1 MSILFTPG
9 NIGLMTLKNRFVR
22 SATRE
27 LLAANKGRLSKSYIS
42 LYSRLARGGVGL
54 IVPGG
59 YYVRADGLQA
69 HRCIVV
75 DRDEIMAD
83 LQALVEVVHKHG
95 AKIVAQLN
103 HCGRQSDPKVIGHT
117 PLGPSPV
124 RDKRTKVKPRQ
135 MKQKEIEQI
144 IVAFG
149 NAARRVKEAG
159 FDGVQIHAAHG
170 YLVNQFLS
178 AYTNRRRDKWGG
190 SIENRMLFLTEIYKL
205 VRSITGNN
213 YPILVK
219 INGEDY
225 VKRGI
230 TIDETKIVCSKLD
243 ELGIDAIEVSG
254 GIGEVGLFAI
264 RGDIP
269 IDLLLRNRGFVER
282 VVLKI
287 KIKSIR
293 NQVRFKEAFFL
304 SEAAAIKSVVKSPV
318 IAVGGIRSRSTMER
332 VLESGQADFISMSR
346 PFICQPNLVNEM
358 EKSDQNSILC
368 SNCNRCS
375 IEVLVHQNPLRCY
388 NLNVRKKAN
397 EPFVHLGN
405 DTTYNRAEIPS

>member
-27 LLAANKGRLSKSYIS
+27 LLTSNNGRLTKSYIS

-54 IVPGG
+54 IIPGG

-69 HRCIVV
+69 HHCVV
-75 DRDEIMAD
+75 TDKDEMMAD
-83 LQALVEVVHKHG
+83 LQTLVEVVHKHG

-135 MKQKEIEQI
+135 MKQKEIEEI

-149 NAARRVKEAG
+149 DAARRMKEVG

-170 YLVNQFLS
+170 YLVNQFMS

-190 SIENRMLFLTEIYKL
+190 SIENRMLFLTDIYKL
-205 VRSITGNN
+205 VRSITGAN

-225 VKRGI
+225 VKRGM

-243 ELGIDAIEVSG
+243 ELGINAIEVSG
-254 GIGEVGLFAI
+254 GIGEVGLMSLK
-264 RGDIP
+264 GDIP
-269 IDLLLRNRGFVER
+269 RDLLLRNRGFVER
-282 VVLKI
+282 AVLKI
-287 KIKSIR
+287 KMKSIR
-293 NQVRFKEAFFL
+293 NQIRFKEAFFL
-304 SEAAAIKSVVKSPV
+304 SEAAAIKSVVRSPV
-318 IAVGGIRSRSTMER
+318 IAVGGMRSRSTMER

-346 PFICQPNLVNEM
+346 PFICQPDLVNQI
-358 EKSDQNSILC
+358 EKGDQNPIYC

-375 IEVLVHQNPLRCY
+375 FEVLVHQNPLKCY
-388 NLNVRKKAN
+388 NLNVQKKAN
-397 EPFVHLGN
+397 EQFVRFRS
-405 DTTYNRAEIPS
+405 DTIVSSK